1 MPELGLMGCA
11 RAAIPTVGAFCAVSL
26 FVFSRVLCKSSS
38 SPQFL
43 AADLERDQASLKQV
57 ELLRA
62 EVYRGQTDVLQAL
75 ENLRLQVA
83 ESKRALPVPVPAH
96 LSNNATLAAN
106 ATAPPTPTPTVP
118 PVRLPPL
125 PVAAPVTAG
134 PTAAVTMAPL
144 ATNLRQGDGPI
155 WDSKV
160 IMIERKAE
168 KQYWYQR
175 QEKNAPIHP
184 AFIKYN
190 SNWPCLWG
198 EEYTGQG
205 SGDGNKWTCGAR
217 LIQAPCV
224 VYSFGSNNDMK
235 FELGIHEL
243 GLHCEIHIYDP
254 TSPEP
259 RDARR
264 IGARFHKVGL
274 GARDGFQGRFPV
286 KTLKS
291 LMKENGH
298 SHIDILKVDIEDA
311 EHEAIPQ
318 IAHEGW
324 PSVGQFLVEVHIRNF
339 ANDMSLDKL
348 ITLIEKGNLRLF
360 HQEVNW
366 QYGASCCTEYA
377 FIHKDWRPERK
388 KYDMMMAATFVD
400 VPLRDPRQPLPSHLR
415 PPQVRYPAQMPQA
428 VLPRAHGPR

>member
-160 IMIERKAE
+160 IMIDSWQFLARHVSKVL
-168 KQYWYQR
+168 KR
-175 QEKNAPIHP
+175 Q
-184 AFIKYN
+184 
-190 SNWPCLWG
+190 
-198 EEYTGQG
+198 EYTGQG

-324 PSVGQFLVEVHIRNF
+324 PSVGQFLVERNF

-366 QYGASCCTEYA
+366 QYGASCCTEPLGA
-377 FIHKDWRPERK
+377 IFPSCEACKRTF
-388 KYDMMMAATFVD
+388 AAG
-400 VPLRDPRQPLPSHLR
+400 
-415 PPQVRYPAQMPQA
+415 
-428 VLPRAHGPR
+428 RA